1 MKGRGAAP
9 MGISWKEP
17 EYVCLQC
24 GGAIADELTRFGS
37 VLCHDCR
44 YNEGVDAILT
54 RKDPKHPSTSLWRGR
69 RRARQPKS

>member
-1 MKGRGAAP
+1 

-24 GGAIADELTRFGS
+24 GGAIADGLARFGS

-44 YNEGVDAILT
+44 YNEGVDAILART
-54 RKDPKHPSTSLWRGR
+54 PPKHPSTGR
-69 RRARQPKS
+69 RLWPGRRKEGPLGS

>member
-1 MKGRGAAP
+1 

-24 GGAIADELTRFGS
+24 GGAIADGLARFGS

-44 YNEGVDAILT
+44 YSEGVDAILA
-54 RKDPKHPSTSLWRGR
+54 RKPPKDPSTGRRLWPGR
-69 RRARQPKS
+69 RRGRQPRS